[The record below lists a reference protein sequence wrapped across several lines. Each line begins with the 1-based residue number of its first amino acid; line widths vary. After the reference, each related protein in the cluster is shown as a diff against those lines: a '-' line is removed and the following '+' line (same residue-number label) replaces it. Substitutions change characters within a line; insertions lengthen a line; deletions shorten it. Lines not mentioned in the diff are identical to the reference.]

1 MNRAVVIVN
10 PTAGGAKNGG
20 IERAVEL
27 VRKRVKSCELLL
39 TGKRGDAEELARRSR
54 DADLV
59 IAAGGDGTFN
69 EVINGIAPESGT
81 VAFIPMGTTNVFSFE
96 MGQPKKLN
104 EIVSRIFDS
113 PPRAIS
119 LGMANGRYF
128 ALMAGAGFDGETV
141 FRMNDSLKRRFGKA
155 AYLLA
160 GLRLWLGGT
169 SGTITVQTDS
179 RTTLECHTAIVSN
192 ASCYGGPIR
201 LADVSME
208 DPWLV
213 LTAFAPKS
221 WKAIPY
227 IALNLALGRPIKR
240 MGVTAVKVR
249 SAELVSD
256 RPMRY
261 QLDGDRG
268 GTLPVHVSIAP
279 SAIFLRG

>member
-1 MNRAVVIVN
+1 MKTVLIIN
-10 PTAGGAKNGG
+10 PAAGGAGAG
-20 IERAVEL
+20 AVERVREL
-27 VRKRVKSCELLL
+27 VEKRVKNCELLL
-39 TGKRGDAEELARRSR
+39 TKKRGDAEEFARRSR
-54 DADLV
+54 NADLV
-59 IAAGGDGTFN
+59 IAVGGDGTFN
-69 EVINGIAPESGT
+69 EVVNGMAPEAGT
-81 VAFIPMGTTNVFSFE
+81 VAFIPMGTTNVLSYE
-96 MGQPKKLN
+96 IGQPRSLDA
-104 EIVSRIFDS
+104 IVTRIFDS
-113 PPRAIS
+113 TPRAIS

-141 FRMNDSLKRRFGKA
+141 FRMSDSLKRRAGKA

-169 SGTITVQTDS
+169 PGAITVQTDS
-179 RTTLECHTAIVSN
+179 RTTFVCHTAIVSN
-192 ASCYGGPIR
+192 ASCYGGPMR

-208 DPWLV
+208 DQRLV
-213 LTAFAPKS
+213 LTAFAPET
-221 WKAIPY
+221 WKAIPF
-227 IALNLALGRPIKR
+227 IALNLALGRPINR

>member
-1 MNRAVVIVN
+1 MKAALIIN
-10 PTAGGAKNGG
+10 PAAGGASVGAV
-20 IERAVEL
+20 ERVQEL
-27 VRKRVKSCELLL
+27 VRKRVRNCELLL
-39 TGKRGDAEELARRSR
+39 TKKRGDAEAFARRSR
-54 DADLV
+54 NADLV

-69 EVINGIAPESGT
+69 EVVNGMAPEGGT
-81 VAFIPMGTTNVFSFE
+81 IAFIPMGTTNVLSYE
-96 MGQPKKLN
+96 IGQPNNLDA
-104 EIVSRIFDS
+104 IVNRIFDS
-113 PPRAIS
+113 TPRAIS

-141 FRMNDSLKRRFGKA
+141 FRMNDSLKRRAGKA
-155 AYLLA
+155 AYLIA

-169 SGTITVQTDS
+169 PGAITVQTDS
-179 RTTLECHTAIVSN
+179 RTTFVCHTAIVSN
-192 ASCYGGPIR
+192 SSCYGGPMR

-208 DPWLV
+208 DQWLV
-213 LTAFAPKS
+213 LTAFAPKT
-221 WKAIPY
+221 WKAIPF
-227 IALNLALGRPIKR
+227 IALNLALGRPINR

-256 RPMRY
+256 RPLRY